1 MQKLFLIF
9 LLLTTVLY
17 SQKRGNHPDGV
28 RNFRELN
35 ATVQLIPKSGTEISV
50 SYLYR
55 IPYNQV
61 IFEKDGNSFDAS
73 VRVLVEVMKDEEL
86 VERNFEDKKITVTD
100 FDITQSKSVAIEG
113 VINFEIEIEAVEYVV
128 RGVVTD
134 LNSQKELLLSPVEI
148 DGMSY
153 LESGVFKPIIINF
166 AESNCNGKNLPL
178 ILNQGGSIP
187 FSSQDYQLVIP
198 VADTAV
204 EQISIEM
211 TNNDEDPFTQTLTES
226 YITKIS
232 VVECNDKLFV
242 GQGNNVSITK
252 NFILRNFS
260 KYLHEGVLHATV
272 KLNEDGNEHDF
283 QIRVAWL
290 NKPISLRNPEF
301 AIEMLKYIVEEEL
314 VSNILDEDE
323 EDYQRALHEFWKQ
336 YDPTPETE
344 YNELMEE
351 YYSRIDY
358 AALEF
363 RGISKN
369 NGLSTDRGKIYI
381 KHGKPDNIERAS
393 DSNGYVVETWV
404 YKILNQKFV
413 FVDKQGT
420 GNFILIDG

>member
-1 MQKLFLIF
+1 MKK
-9 LLLTTVLY
+9 LLLFILLLSTVLLG
-17 SQKRGNHPDGV
+17 QPKGKRPDGF
-28 RNFRELN
+28 RNFRQLH
-35 ATVQLIPKSGTEISV
+35 ATIQLIPKSDSKISV

-55 IPYNQV
+55 IPYKQL
-61 IFEKDGNSFDAS
+61 IFEKDGNSFKAS
-73 VRVLVEVMKDEEL
+73 VRVLVEVMQGEEL
-86 VERNFEDKKITVTD
+86 VERNFEDKKVTVND

-113 VINFEIEIEAVEYVV
+113 VINFDIVANEYVV
-128 RGVVTD
+128 RGVATD
-134 LNSQKELLLSPVEI
+134 LNSQKELRLAPVEI

-153 LESGVFKPIIINF
+153 LESGIFIPVVINF

-178 ILNQGGSIP
+178 IVNKGGSIP

-198 VADTAV
+198 VADTTV
-204 EQISIEM
+204 EQITIEM
-211 TNNDEDPFTQTLTES
+211 RNNDEEPFTQTLTES

-242 GQGNNVSITK
+242 GQGDNVLITK
-252 NFILRNFS
+252 NFIFRNFS
-260 KYLHEGVLHATV
+260 RKLEEGILITTI
-272 KLNEDGNEHDF
+272 KLNEDGEEQEF
-283 QIRVAWL
+283 PIRVAWL

-301 AIEMLKYIVEEEL
+301 AIEMLKYIEEEEI
-314 VSNILDEDE
+314 VSNLLDEDE
-323 EDYQRALHEFWKQ
+323 EDYQRVLHKFWKQ

-381 KHGKPDNIERAS
+381 QHGKPDNIERAS
-393 DSNGYVVETWV
+393 DTRGYVVETWV
-404 YKILNQKFV
+404 YKNLNHRFV

-420 GNFILIDG
+420 GNFILIEG

>member
-1 MQKLFLIF
+1 MQKLFLII
-9 LLLTTVLY
+9 LLLTTFLY
-17 SQKRGNHPDGV
+17 SQDRGHGPRGI
-28 RNFRELN
+28 RNFRQLD
-35 ATVQLIPKSGTEISV
+35 ATVQLIPKSSSNISV

-61 IFEKDGNSFDAS
+61 IFQKDGISFNAS
-73 VRVLVEVMKDEEL
+73 VRVLVEVMRDEEL
-86 VERNFEDKKITVTD
+86 VERNFEDKSITVTD

-113 VINFEIEIEAVEYVV
+113 IINFEIEAVEYVV
-128 RGVVTD
+128 KGVVTD
-134 LNSQKELLLSPVEI
+134 LNSQKELRLSPVEI
-148 DGMSY
+148 DGLRY
-153 LESGVFKPIIINF
+153 LESGIFTPVIINF
-166 AESNCNGKNLPL
+166 AESNCYGKNLPL
-178 ILNQGGSIP
+178 VVNNGASIP

-198 VADTAV
+198 VADTTV
-204 EQISIEM
+204 EQISIELR
-211 TNNDEDPFTQTLTES
+211 NNDDEPFTQTLIES
-226 YITKIS
+226 YFTKIS
-232 VVECNDKLFV
+232 VVECNNKLFV
-242 GQGNNVSITK
+242 GQGNNVLITK

-260 KYLHEGVLHATV
+260 KYLHEGVLIVTV
-272 KLNEDGNEHDF
+272 KLNEDGEEHEF
-283 QIRVAWL
+283 PIRVAWL

-301 AIEMLKYIVEEEL
+301 AIEMLKYIEEEEI
-314 VSNILDEDE
+314 VSNLLDEDE
-323 EDYQRALHEFWKQ
+323 DEYQKALHEFWKR
-336 YDPTPETE
+336 YDPTPQTE

-393 DSNGYVVETWV
+393 DTQGYVVETWI

-420 GNFILIDG
+420 GNFILIEG

>member
-1 MQKLFLIF
+1 MQKLLIII
-9 LLLTTVLY
+9 LLFTTLLY
-17 SQKRGNHPDGV
+17 SQQRGNRPKGF
-28 RNFRELN
+28 RNFRQLN
-35 ATVQLIPKSGTEISV
+35 ATVQLIPKSSTEISV

-61 IFEKDGNSFDAS
+61 IFEKDGNSFNAS

-86 VERNFEDKKITVTD
+86 VKRNFEDKKITVTD

-113 VINFEIEIEAVEYVV
+113 VINLEVGAVEYVV
-128 RGVVTD
+128 RGVVSD
-134 LNSQKELLLSPVEI
+134 LNSHKELRLAPVNI
-148 DGMSY
+148 NGMNY
-153 LESGVFKPIIINF
+153 LESGIFTPVVINF
-166 AESNCNGKNLPL
+166 GESNCNGKNMPL
-178 ILNQGGSIP
+178 VVNHGGTIP

-198 VADTAV
+198 VTDTTL
-204 EQISIEM
+204 EQISIELK
-211 TNNDEDPFTQTLTES
+211 NNDDEPYTYTLTES

-232 VVECNDKLFV
+232 IVECNDKLFV
-242 GQGNNVSITK
+242 GQGNNVLLTK
-252 NFILRNFS
+252 NFILRSFS
-260 KYLHEGVLHATV
+260 KYLHEGVVVATV
-272 KLNEDGNEHDF
+272 KINEDGDEQDF
-283 QIRVAWL
+283 SIGVAWL
-290 NKPISLRNPEF
+290 NKPISLRQPEF
-301 AIEMLKYIVEEEL
+301 AIEMLKYIENEEL
-314 VSNILDEDE
+314 VSNLLDEDE
-323 EDYQRALHEFWKQ
+323 DDYQKVLHQYWKQ

-393 DSNGYVVETWV
+393 NSQGYVVETWV
-404 YKILNQKFV
+404 YKILNQTFV

-420 GNFILIDG
+420 GNFILIEG

>member
-1 MQKLFLIF
+1 LKKL
-9 LLLTTVLY
+9 LLFILFLTTVLLG
-17 SQKRGNHPDGV
+17 QPRGKRPDGM
-28 RNFRELN
+28 RNFRQLQ
-35 ATVQLIPKSGTEISV
+35 ATVQLIPKSDSKISV

-55 IPYNQV
+55 IPFKQV
-61 IFEKDGNSFDAS
+61 IFEKDGNSFKAS
-73 VRVLVEVMKDEEL
+73 VRVLVEVMQGEEL
-86 VERNFEDKKITVTD
+86 VERNFEDKKVTVND

-113 VINFEIEIEAVEYVV
+113 VINFDIEASEYVV

-134 LNSQKELLLSPVEI
+134 LNSHKELKLAPVEI
-148 DGMSY
+148 DGITY
-153 LESGVFKPIIINF
+153 LESGIFKPMIINF

-178 ILNQGGSIP
+178 IVNKGGSIP
-187 FSSQDYQLVIP
+187 FSPQDYQLVIP
-198 VADTAV
+198 VADTTV
-204 EQISIEM
+204 EQITIEM
-211 TNNDEDPFTQTLTES
+211 RNNDEEPFTQTLTES

-242 GQGNNVSITK
+242 GQGDKVLITK

-260 KYLHEGVLHATV
+260 RNLQEGILITTV
-272 KLNEDGNEHDF
+272 KLNEDGEEQEF
-283 QIRVAWL
+283 PIRVAWL

-301 AIEMLKYIVEEEL
+301 AIEMLKYIEEEEK
-314 VSNILDEDE
+314 VSNLLDEDE
-323 EDYQRALHEFWKQ
+323 EDYQRELHKFWKQ

-344 YNELMEE
+344 FNELMEE

-381 KHGKPDNIERAS
+381 QHGKPDNIERAS
-393 DSNGYVVETWV
+393 DTRGYVVETWI
-404 YKILNQKFV
+404 YKNLNQRFV

-420 GNFILIDG
+420 GNFILIEG

>member
-1 MQKLFLIF
+1 MKKLLLIILFLSTI
-9 LLLTTVLY
+9 LL
-17 SQKRGNHPDGV
+17 SQPKGQRPDGM
-28 RNFRELN
+28 RNFRQLH
-35 ATVQLIPKSGTEISV
+35 ATVQLIPKSDSEISV

-55 IPYNQV
+55 IPYKQV
-61 IFEKDGNSFDAS
+61 IFEKDGDLFKAS
-73 VRVLVEVMKDEEL
+73 VRVLVEVMQGEEL
-86 VERNFEDKKITVTD
+86 VERNFEDKKVTVND

-113 VINFEIEIEAVEYVV
+113 VINFDIVADEYDI
-128 RGVVTD
+128 RGVATD
-134 LNSQKELLLSPVEI
+134 LNSQKELRLSPVEI

-153 LESGVFKPIIINF
+153 LESGIFKPMIINF

-178 ILNQGGSIP
+178 IVNQGGSIP

-198 VADTAV
+198 VTDTTV
-204 EQISIEM
+204 EQITIEM
-211 TNNDEDPFTQTLTES
+211 RNNDEEPFTQTLTES

-242 GQGNNVSITK
+242 GHGDNVLITK
-252 NFILRNFS
+252 NFIFRNFS
-260 KYLHEGVLHATV
+260 RKLQEGILIITV
-272 KLNEDGNEHDF
+272 KLNENGEEQEF
-283 QIRVAWL
+283 PIRVAWL

-301 AIEMLKYIVEEEL
+301 AIEMLKYIEEEEK
-314 VSNILDEDE
+314 VSNLLDEDE
-323 EDYQRALHEFWKQ
+323 EDYQRELHKFWKQ
-336 YDPTPETE
+336 YDPTPDTE

-381 KHGKPDNIERAS
+381 QHGKPDNIERAS
-393 DSNGYVVETWV
+393 DTRGYVVETWI
-404 YKILNQKFV
+404 YKNLNQRFV

-420 GNFILIDG
+420 GNFILIEG

>member
-1 MQKLFLIF
+1 MQKLFLII
-9 LLLTTVLY
+9 LLLTAVLY
-17 SQKRGNHPDGV
+17 SQQRGNRPGGT
-28 RNFRELN
+28 RKFRQLH
-35 ATVQLIPKSGTEISV
+35 ATVQIIPKSSSEISV

-61 IFEKDGNSFDAS
+61 IFEKDGDSFKAS
-73 VRVLVEVMKDEEL
+73 VRVLVELMKDEEL
-86 VERNFEDKKITVTD
+86 VERNFEDKKVNANE

-113 VINFEIEIEAVEYVV
+113 VINFELEAVEYVI

-134 LNSQKELLLSPVEI
+134 LNSNKEIKLAPVNI
-148 DGMSY
+148 NGMSY
-153 LESGVFKPIIINF
+153 IDSGIFKPVIINF

-178 ILNQGGSIP
+178 IVNQGGSIP

-198 VADTAV
+198 IADTTV
-204 EQISIEM
+204 EQITIEM
-211 TNNDEDPFTQTLTES
+211 RNNDEEPFTQTLTES
-226 YITKIS
+226 YITKLS
-232 VVECNDKLFV
+232 VVECEDKFFI
-242 GQGNNVSITK
+242 GQGDNVLITK

-260 KYLHEGVLHATV
+260 RNLQEGVLITTV
-272 KLNEDGNEHDF
+272 RLNKDGEEHDF
-283 QIRVAWL
+283 PIRVVWL

-301 AIEMLKYIVEEEL
+301 AIEILKYIEEEEI
-314 VSNILDEDE
+314 VSKLLDEDE
-323 EDYQRALHEFWKQ
+323 DDYQKALHNFWKQ

-363 RGISKN
+363 RGISKQ

-381 KHGKPDNIERAS
+381 QHGKPDKIERAS
-393 DSNGYVVETWV
+393 DLRGYVVETWI
-404 YKILNQKFV
+404 YNSLNQNFV
-413 FVDKQGT
+413 FIDKQGT

>member
-1 MQKLFLIF
+1 MQKLFLII

-17 SQKRGNHPDGV
+17 SQQRGNRPKSF
-28 RNFRELN
+28 RNFHQLN
-35 ATVQLIPKSGTEISV
+35 ATVQLIPKSSTEISV

-61 IFEKDGNSFDAS
+61 IFEKDGDSFNAS

-86 VERNFEDKKITVTD
+86 VERNFKDKKITVTD

-113 VINFEIEIEAVEYVV
+113 IIKFDIEAVEYVV
-128 RGVVTD
+128 KGVVTD
-134 LNSQKELLLSPVEI
+134 LNSHKELRLAPVKI
-148 DGMSY
+148 NGMSY
-153 LESGVFKPIIINF
+153 LESGIFTPVVINF

-178 ILNQGGSIP
+178 VVNQGGGIP

-198 VADTAV
+198 VADTTI
-204 EQISIEM
+204 EQISIELK
-211 TNNDEDPFTQTLTES
+211 NNDEVPYTQTLSES

-232 VVECNDKLFV
+232 VLECNDKLFV
-242 GQGNNVSITK
+242 WQSNNVLITK

-260 KYLHEGVLHATV
+260 KYLHEGILIATV
-272 KLNEDGNEHDF
+272 KLNQDGEEHDF
-283 QIRVAWL
+283 PIRVAWL
-290 NKPISLRNPEF
+290 NKPISLQQPEF
-301 AIEMLKYIVEEEL
+301 AIEMLKYIEEEEI
-314 VSNILDEDE
+314 VSNLLDEDE
-323 EDYQRALHEFWKQ
+323 DDYQKVLHEFWKQ

-393 DSNGYVVETWV
+393 DSQGYVVETWI
-404 YKILNQKFV
+404 YKILKQKFV

-420 GNFILIDG
+420 GNFILIEG

>member
-1 MQKLFLIF
+1 MQKLFLIL
-9 LLLTTVLY
+9 LLLTTGLY
-17 SQKRGNHPDGV
+17 SQQRGNRPNGI

-86 VERNFEDKKITVTD
+86 IERNFKDKKITVTD

-113 VINFEIEIEAVEYVV
+113 VINFEIEAAEYVA

-134 LNSQKELLLSPVEI
+134 LNSQKELRLSPVEI

-153 LESGVFKPIIINF
+153 LESGIFTPVVINF

-178 ILNQGGSIP
+178 VVNQGGSIP

-198 VADTAV
+198 VADTTV

-211 TNNDEDPFTQTLTES
+211 KNNDEDDPFTQTLTES

-232 VVECNDKLFV
+232 VVECNDRLFV
-242 GQGNNVSITK
+242 GQGNNVLITK

-260 KYLHEGVLHATV
+260 KYLHEGILVATI
-272 KLNEDGNEHDF
+272 KLNEDGEDHDF
-283 QIRVAWL
+283 PIRVDWL

-314 VSNILDEDE
+314 VSNLLDEDE
-323 EDYQRALHEFWKQ
+323 DDYQKVLHEFWKQ

>member
-1 MQKLFLIF
+1 MQKLFLII
-9 LLLTTVLY
+9 LLLTTFLY
-17 SQKRGNHPDGV
+17 SQDRGHGPRGI
-28 RNFRELN
+28 RNFRQLD
-35 ATVQLIPKSGTEISV
+35 ATVQLIPKSSSNISV

-61 IFEKDGNSFDAS
+61 IFQKDGISFNAS
-73 VRVLVEVMKDEEL
+73 VRVLVEVMRDEEL
-86 VERNFEDKKITVTD
+86 VERNFEDKSITVTD

-113 VINFEIEIEAVEYVV
+113 IINFEIEAVEYVV
-128 RGVVTD
+128 KGVVTD
-134 LNSQKELLLSPVEI
+134 LNSQKELRLSPVEI
-148 DGMSY
+148 DGLRY
-153 LESGVFKPIIINF
+153 LESGIFTPVIINF
-166 AESNCNGKNLPL
+166 AESNCYGKNLPL
-178 ILNQGGSIP
+178 VVNKGASIP

-198 VADTAV
+198 VADTTV
-204 EQISIEM
+204 EQISIELR
-211 TNNDEDPFTQTLTES
+211 NNDDEPFTQTLIES
-226 YITKIS
+226 YFTKIS
-232 VVECNDKLFV
+232 VVECNNKLFV
-242 GQGNNVSITK
+242 GQGNNVLITK

-260 KYLHEGVLHATV
+260 KYLHEGVLIVTV
-272 KLNEDGNEHDF
+272 KLNEDGEEHEF
-283 QIRVAWL
+283 PIRVAWL

-301 AIEMLKYIVEEEL
+301 AIEMLKYIEEEEI
-314 VSNILDEDE
+314 VSNLLDEDE
-323 EDYQRALHEFWKQ
+323 DEYQKALHEFWKR
-336 YDPTPETE
+336 YDPTPQTE

-393 DSNGYVVETWV
+393 DTQGYVVETWI

-420 GNFILIDG
+420 GNFILIEG

>member
-1 MQKLFLIF
+1 MKKLFLII

-17 SQKRGNHPDGV
+17 SQQRGQHPRGIQ
-28 RNFRELN
+28 NFHQLN
-35 ATVQLIPKSGTEISV
+35 ATVQLIPKSGIEISV

-55 IPYNQV
+55 IPYNQL
-61 IFEKDGNSFDAS
+61 IFEKDGNSFNAS
-73 VRVLVEVMKDEEL
+73 VRVLVEVMRDEEL
-86 VERNFEDKKITVTD
+86 LERNFEDKKITVTD

-113 VINFEIEIEAVEYVV
+113 IIDFEIDASELVI

-134 LNSQKELLLSPVEI
+134 LNSQKELRLSPVEI
-148 DGMSY
+148 DGMNY
-153 LESGVFKPIIINF
+153 LEWGIFTPVVINF

-178 ILNQGGSIP
+178 VVNQGGNIP

-198 VADTAV
+198 VVDTTV
-204 EQISIEM
+204 EQILIEM
-211 TNNDEDPFTQTLTES
+211 RNNDEDDPFKQTLTES

-242 GQGNNVSITK
+242 GQGNNVLITK

-260 KYLHEGVLHATV
+260 KYLHEGVLITTV
-272 KLNEDGNEHDF
+272 KLDEDGEEHEF
-283 QIRVAWL
+283 PLRVVWL
-290 NKPISLRNPEF
+290 NKPISLRNPQF
-301 AIEMLKYIVEEEL
+301 AIEMLKYVVEEEL
-314 VSNILDEDE
+314 VSNMLDEDE
-323 EDYQRALHEFWKQ
+323 DHYQKVLHEFWKE

-363 RGISKN
+363 RGISKD

-393 DSNGYVVETWV
+393 DSRGYVVETWI

-420 GNFILIDG
+420 GNFILIEG

>member
-1 MQKLFLIF
+1 MKKLLLII

-17 SQKRGNHPDGV
+17 SQQRGKRPRGIQNI
-28 RNFRELN
+28 RQLN
-35 ATVQLIPKSGTEISV
+35 ATVQLIPKSSTEISV

-61 IFEKDGNSFDAS
+61 IFEKDGNSFNAS
-73 VRVLVEVMKDEEL
+73 VRVLVEVMRDEEL

-113 VINFEIEIEAVEYVV
+113 IIDFEIDADEFVI

-134 LNSQKELLLSPVEI
+134 LNSQKELRLSPVEI
-148 DGMSY
+148 DGMNY
-153 LESGVFKPIIINF
+153 LESGIFTPLVINF

-178 ILNQGGSIP
+178 VVNQGGSIP

-198 VADTAV
+198 IADTTA
-204 EQISIEM
+204 EQVSIELR
-211 TNNDEDPFTQTLTES
+211 NNDGEPITQELTES

-232 VVECNDKLFV
+232 LVECNNKLFV
-242 GQGNNVSITK
+242 GQGNNVLITK

-260 KYLHEGVLHATV
+260 KYLHEGKLIATIR
-272 KLNEDGNEHDF
+272 LNEDGEEHDF
-283 QIRVAWL
+283 PMRVAWL
-290 NKPISLRNPEF
+290 NKPISLRQPEF
-301 AIEMLKYIVEEEL
+301 AIEMLKFIEEGEI
-314 VSNILDEDE
+314 VSNLLDGDED
-323 EDYQRALHEFWKQ
+323 DYQKLLHEYWKQ
-336 YDPTPETE
+336 FDPTPGTE

-363 RGISKN
+363 SGISKN

-381 KHGKPDNIERAS
+381 KHGMPDNIERAS
-393 DSNGYVVETWV
+393 NSQGYVVETWV
-404 YKILNQKFV
+404 YKNLNQKFL

-420 GNFILIDG
+420 GNFILIEG

>member
-1 MQKLFLIF
+1 MQKLLLII
-9 LLLTTVLY
+9 LLLTTFLY
-17 SQKRGNHPDGV
+17 SQERGNRPRGF
-28 RNFRELN
+28 RNFRQLN
-35 ATVQLIPKSGTEISV
+35 ATVQLIPKSGIDISV

-61 IFEKDGNSFDAS
+61 IFEKDGDSFNAS
-73 VRVLVEVMKDEEL
+73 VRVLVEVMRDEEL

-113 VINFEIEIEAVEYVV
+113 IIDFEIDADEFVI

-134 LNSQKELLLSPVEI
+134 LNSQKELRLSPVEI

-153 LESGVFKPIIINF
+153 LESGIFTPVVINF

-178 ILNQGGSIP
+178 VVNHGGSIP

-198 VADTAV
+198 VVDTTV
-204 EQISIEM
+204 EQISIELR
-211 TNNDEDPFTQTLTES
+211 NNDEDNPSTQTLTES

-232 VVECNDKLFV
+232 LVECNNKLFV
-242 GQGNNVSITK
+242 GQGNNVLITK

-260 KYLHEGVLHATV
+260 QYLHEGVLIATI
-272 KLNEDGNEHDF
+272 KLSEDGEEHEF
-283 QIRVAWL
+283 PIRVVWL

-301 AIEMLKYIVEEEL
+301 AIEMLKYVVEGEL
-314 VSNILDEDE
+314 VSNLLDEDE
-323 EDYQRALHEFWKQ
+323 DDYQKVLHEFWKQ
-336 YDPTPETE
+336 YDPTSETE

-363 RGISKN
+363 RGISKD

-393 DSNGYVVETWV
+393 DSQGYVVETWI
-404 YKILNQKFV
+404 YKILKQKFV

-420 GNFILIDG
+420 GNFILIEG

>member
-1 MQKLFLIF
+1 MQKLFLII
-9 LLLTTVLY
+9 LLVSTVLY
-17 SQKRGNHPDGV
+17 SQQRGNRPKGFSS
-28 RNFRELN
+28 FRQLN
-35 ATVQLIPKSGTEISV
+35 ATVQVIPKSNTEISV

-61 IFEKDGNSFDAS
+61 IFEKDGYSFNAS

-86 VERNFEDKKITVTD
+86 VERNFKDKKITVTD
-100 FDITQSKSVAIEG
+100 FYITQSKSVAIEG
-113 VINFEIEIEAVEYVV
+113 IINFEIEAVEYVV
-128 RGVVTD
+128 KGVVTD
-134 LNSQKELLLSPVEI
+134 LNSHKELRLAPVNI
-148 DGMSY
+148 NGMTY
-153 LESGVFKPIIINF
+153 LESGIFTPVVINF

-178 ILNQGGSIP
+178 VANQGGSIP

-198 VADTAV
+198 VADTAI
-204 EQISIEM
+204 EQISIELK
-211 TNNDEDPFTQTLTES
+211 NNDEEPYTQTLTES
-226 YITKIS
+226 YNTKIS
-232 VVECNDKLFV
+232 MVECNDKLFV
-242 GQGNNVSITK
+242 GQGDNVLITK

-260 KYLHEGVLHATV
+260 KYLQEGVLSATV
-272 KLNEDGNEHDF
+272 KLSEDGEEHDF
-283 QIRVAWL
+283 PIRVAWL
-290 NKPISLRNPEF
+290 NKPISLRHPEF
-301 AIEMLKYIVEEEL
+301 AIEMLKYIEEEEL
-314 VSNILDEDE
+314 VSNLLDEDE
-323 EDYQRALHEFWKQ
+323 DDYQKVLHQFWKQ

-363 RGISKN
+363 RGLSKN

-393 DSNGYVVETWV
+393 NSQGYVVETWI

-420 GNFILIDG
+420 GNFILIEG